1 MIFIVFVVVRALD
14 DYFCNNQHQDEPEG
28 ENYDCHLTSYNMLL
42 AALVS
47 RFARGAVLSWQSA
60 CVAAGP

>member
-1 MIFIVFVVVRALD
+1 MIFIVFVAVRALD

-28 ENYDCHLTSYNMLL
+28 ENYDCHLISYNMLL

-47 RFARGAVLSWQSA
+47 LFARGAILSW
-60 CVAAGP
+60 

>member
-28 ENYDCHLTSYNMLL
+28 ENYDCHLISYNMLL

-47 RFARGAVLSWQSA
+47 LFARGAIPSR
-60 CVAAGP
+60 